1 MSGENYA
8 EYFDEIA
15 SRSLYSTGIDVN
27 TDDKILTL
35 STCTRDMDI
44 STRRGETNARCVL
57 VARLIR
63 DGESEEV
70 DTSLATVNGNP
81 RYPQIWYDKYKKA
94 NPYKNAERWYPK
106 GVRA

>member
-1 MSGENYA
+1 
-8 EYFDEIA
+8 
-15 SRSLYSTGIDVN
+15 
-27 TDDKILTL
+27 
-35 STCTRDMDI
+35 MDI

-70 DTSLATVNGNP
+70 DPSLATVNENP

-94 NPYKNAERWYPK
+94 NPYKDVYKRQAH
-106 GVRA
+106 

>member
-44 STRRGETNARCVL
+44 STRRGVTNARCVL

-70 DTSLATVNGNP
+70 DTSLATVNENRAIR
-81 RYPQIWYDKYKKA
+81 RYGMTNIKKQIHIKT
-94 NPYKNAERWYPK
+94 PK
-106 GVRA
+106 DGIRKE